1 MLADDK
7 KYLTEILKIGG
18 FALMTPLGKVV
29 LNLSGFEMFELS
41 IRSLG
46 ILSFLMILFYFG
58 ILMLY
63 HGYITVRNK

>member
-46 ILSFLMILFYFG
+46 ILSFLMLLFYFG